1 VIQELRRERHS
12 VTRLIVHLVFVTKYR
27 KKVFDDKAIAWL
39 QMHFT
44 KECLE
49 LDAIL
54 IAVDGESDHIHLL
67 VEYPPKISVSDIV
80 NKLKG
85 TSSRFLRVER
95 PDIARRYYNG
105 VLWSPSYFAVS
116 AGGAPLEV
124 IKKYGEDQRNH
135 Y

>member
-1 VIQELRRERHS
+1 
-12 VTRLIVHLVFVTKYR
+12 
-27 KKVFDDKAIAWL
+27 
-39 QMHFT
+39 MHFT
-44 KECLE
+44 KECLDM
-49 LDAIL
+49 DAIL

-85 TSSRFLRVER
+85 TSSRLLRVER

-116 AGGAPLEV
+116 AGGAPLKV
-124 IKKYGEDQRNH
+124 IKKYVEDQRNH
-135 Y
+135 